1 MRAWPFFFLIVFSS
15 AHAFTLNNSA
25 TLTFGNDKV
34 SVNIAQVATASKRCT
49 NIGIDEYELLSIAAD
64 AVSQYWN
71 KAPTSRLKLSGG
83 NVVGKAN
90 AFADDL
96 ICSASTSCDPNP
108 TLAVSNDILIACN
121 QNTTNFSSPGVLAV
135 TVPNNIDGKTIL
147 GSLIL
152 INDLASN
159 QFKYKSRE
167 EKVSII
173 AHEIGHAFGLGHSP
187 VKDSLMYYATVN
199 MRQSLGADDIDG
211 ISYLYPTQQ
220 PVSCGTVEMNDDQI
234 PSRILPIRGLA
245 SPPGNKNPNAWLGLF
260 MGFLSITFLNQAL
273 QYLKLRPRL
282 WHSRS

>member
-1 MRAWPFFFLIVFSS
+1 MKVLPLFFLIVFAR

-25 TLTFGNDKV
+25 TLTFGKDKV

-49 NIGIDEYELLSIAAD
+49 NIGINEDELLSIAAD

-71 KAPTSRLKLSGG
+71 KAPTSRLKMNGG
-83 NVVGKAN
+83 NVVGKAD

-96 ICSASTSCDPNP
+96 ICSASTACDPNP
-108 TLAVSNDILIACN
+108 TLAVSSDILIACN

-159 QFKYKSRE
+159 QFKYKNRE

-211 ISYLYPTQQ
+211 ISYLYPKQQ
-220 PVSCGTVEMNDDQI
+220 PVSCGTVKMIDDQTPTWTLSTRRQI
-234 PSRILPIRGLA
+234 SPSR
-245 SPPGNKNPNAWLGLF
+245 NKNPNTWLGLF
-260 MGFLSITFLNQAL
+260 IGFLCMTFLNQAL
-273 QYLKLRPRL
+273 QYLKLRPRF